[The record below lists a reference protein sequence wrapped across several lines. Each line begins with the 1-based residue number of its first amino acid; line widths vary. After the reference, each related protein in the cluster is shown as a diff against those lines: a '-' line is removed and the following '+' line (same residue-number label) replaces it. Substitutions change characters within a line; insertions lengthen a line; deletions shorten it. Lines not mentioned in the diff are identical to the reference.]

1 MRKWIGIGVVL
12 VGIGIAGFLSP
23 WSNWSH
29 NWNTIKVDEQSIVSA
44 DGVKRIAVQT
54 NSENVRL
61 ALGAGDDVKI
71 RLQGR
76 VTEKRWSNQ
85 NVIASVADGTLDIRM
100 KPTDSVIGY
109 NVYQLSLTVEVPSK
123 VYESLVLKSG
133 SGDIALDGLTID
145 DMKLN
150 TDSGDLVLEGMVA
163 KTIAIDTDSGDTA
176 LNNTEGALV
185 LKSDSGDI
193 AWTGQRLEWA
203 VDIATDSG
211 DVYYEADQEPI
222 NAAIRFESDSGE
234 GLIERGDKHMQF
246 GSLITEQYGSGT
258 PLISVKTD
266 SGDFVLRSNE

>member
-44 DGVKRIAVQT
+44 EGVKRIAVQT

-234 GLIERGDKHMQF
+234 GLIERGDKNMQF

-266 SGDFVLRSNE
+266 SGDFVLRSNG